1 MFRAEVAETGF
12 NHVSVVHLMKKS
24 GIRRQTFYDNFQ
36 DKYDLLGYTIQA
48 MMEANVE
55 SNIDRLDWEEIIA
68 QVFYSAELNRDFY
81 KSVYSSQKEI
91 DVIGEIS
98 RHIAVLM
105 RKIIKEEGN
114 IGYLDWEGII
124 ILVFYGIELNKK
136 FYKSV
141 YESQTE
147 VDVVGEISSHIA
159 VLLKQ
164 IIEEEGADFD
174 QQAKDFVET
183 FCLGLTY
190 IIQ

>member
-1 MFRAEVAETGF
+1 MSECLKLHISQVFKDEVAKNYF
-12 NHVSVVHLMKKS
+12 NHVSVAKIMKQS
-24 GIRRQTFYDNFQ
+24 GIRRQTFYENFK
-36 DKYDLLGYTIQA
+36 DKFDLLDYTIKS
-48 MMEANVE
+48 MMENDIE
-55 SNIDRLDWEEIIA
+55 S
-68 QVFYSAELNRDFY
+68 
-81 KSVYSSQKEI
+81 
-91 DVIGEIS
+91 
-98 RHIAVLM
+98 
-105 RKIIKEEGN
+105 N

-124 ILVFYGIELNKK
+124 FLVFYGIELNKK

-164 IIEEEGADFD
+164 IIEEEWADFD

-190 IIQ
+190 TMIDNLFRPHSLEYDVIASKVDNALHFTLNL

>member
-1 MFRAEVAETGF
+1 MAKNGF
-12 NHVSVVHLMKKS
+12 NHVSVAKIMKQS
-24 GIRRQTFYDNFQ
+24 GIRRQTFYENFK
-36 DKYDLLGYTIQA
+36 DKFDLLDYTIKS
-48 MMEANVE
+48 MMENDIE
-55 SNIDRLDWEEIIA
+55 S
-68 QVFYSAELNRDFY
+68 
-81 KSVYSSQKEI
+81 
-91 DVIGEIS
+91 
-98 RHIAVLM
+98 
-105 RKIIKEEGN
+105 N

-124 ILVFYGIELNKK
+124 FLVFYGIELNKK

-164 IIEEEGADFD
+164 IVEEEGADFD

-190 IIQ
+190 TMIDNLFRQHPLEYDVIASKVDNALHFTLNL